1 MCAPQKPAR
10 VQSQALSLPLYTYVR
25 MCFDWL
31 VMETIDALGRRRQPG
46 QNRGL
51 RPLFPR
57 LPESFDSRVVRIAM
71 TRPAWSRLDTML
83 AEDAGATRP
92 RAFGELLERML
103 ARLDVASAISESAP
117 SRGIES
123 SEDWQDWQMRKER
136 MLLSHTDAAI

>member
-1 MCAPQKPAR
+1 
-10 VQSQALSLPLYTYVR
+10 

-57 LPESFDSRVVRIAM
+57 LPESFESRVVRIAM